1 MSLQLEIEFCDKNVP
16 NEDGFVL
23 LLSLKMK
30 YDEFAKLVGE
40 HLKYEPGFL
49 NSTDLIVKREHLD
62 ETTSQDLAS
71 QPHQATT
78 FNSSSSCATSTS
90 SSSNTSNK
98 RGSLQL
104 WQFLLHLLST
114 KAPDHTSE
122 PIIEWT
128 RKSAAEFK
136 LLDPEEVARLW
147 GVQKNRPT
155 MNYDKLSRS
164 LRYYYEKGKQKSPNL

>member
-1 MSLQLEIEFCDKNVP
+1 
-16 NEDGFVL
+16 
-23 LLSLKMK
+23 MK
-30 YDEFAKLVGE
+30 PSV
-40 HLKYEPGFL
+40 KYEPDICEGLAVTKF
-49 NSTDLIVKREHLD
+49 DLDEHL
-62 ETTSQDLAS
+62 A
-71 QPHQATT
+71 
-78 FNSSSSCATSTS
+78 
-90 SSSNTSNK
+90 SSNQPTIPTTK

-114 KAPDHTSE
+114 KAPPHGE

-147 GVQKNRPT
+147 GIQKNRPT

-164 LRYYYEKGKQKSPNL
+164 LRYYYEKGTVTRINPILGPYLILIFARHHV